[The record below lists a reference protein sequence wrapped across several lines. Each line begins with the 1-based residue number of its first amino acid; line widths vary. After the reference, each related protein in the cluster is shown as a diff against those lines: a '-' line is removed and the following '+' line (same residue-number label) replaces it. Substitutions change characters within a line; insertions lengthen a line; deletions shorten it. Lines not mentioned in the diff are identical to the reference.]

1 MRTKTNNPKSIRIS
15 SVLSLV
21 GSAANSTV
29 SKFLNLHQ
37 KCRFFCVCQ
46 NLLLPLHAKL
56 KLTTTMEQKREDTG
70 NILIYQSENGHTRI
84 DVRLEQETVWLTQQQ
99 LCELYQTSKS
109 NISEHIKH
117 IFEDGELE
125 ENVVVRKFRTTTQH
139 GAILGKTQSHE
150 VTFYNLDM
158 IISLGYRV
166 RSITAT
172 RFRQWAT
179 QRIHEYIIK
188 GYTLDDERLKGN
200 GGRYFRELLQ
210 RIRDIRSSERN
221 LYQQVTDIYA
231 TAVDY
236 DPKAEITRQF
246 FATVQNKMHYAA
258 HQHTAAEVVYDR
270 VDNEKP
276 MLGMTNFK
284 GNYITKDDVT
294 IAKNYLT
301 EIELQRLNL
310 LVSQFFDYA
319 ELQAMEQ
326 HPMTMQEWIDE
337 LDRVLSNNRR
347 PLLEG
352 TGSISHQQAQ
362 EKAEH
367 EYTIYRQREMNQL
380 ESDYDR
386 AIRQLSLFSGS
397 TEQLSG
403 ETSIDEE

>member
-1 MRTKTNNPKSIRIS
+1 MNTQDDLTK
-15 SVLSLV
+15 
-21 GSAANSTV
+21 
-29 SKFLNLHQ
+29 
-37 KCRFFCVCQ
+37 
-46 NLLLPLHAKL
+46 
-56 KLTTTMEQKREDTG
+56 DTKG
-70 NILIYQSENGHTRI
+70 EIVIYQSEEGRVSV
-84 DVRLEQETVWLTQQQ
+84 DVLFQDETVWLPIEQMSI
-99 LCELYQTSKS
+99 LFGKS
-109 NISEHIKH
+109 RSTINEHILNIYK
-117 IFEDGELE
+117 EGELSE
-125 ENVVVRKFRTTTQH
+125 AETVRKIGISDFSTKPTN
-139 GAILGKTQSHE
+139 
-150 VTFYNLDM
+150 FYNLDVV
-158 IISLGYRV
+158 ISVGYRV
-166 RSITAT
+166 HSVQGT

-352 TGSISHQQAQ
+352 SGSISHQQAQ
-362 EKAEH
+362 EKAVH
-367 EYTIYRQREMNQL
+367 EYTIYRQREMSQL

>member
-1 MRTKTNNPKSIRIS
+1 MKTQDLTK
-15 SVLSLV
+15 
-21 GSAANSTV
+21 
-29 SKFLNLHQ
+29 
-37 KCRFFCVCQ
+37 
-46 NLLLPLHAKL
+46 
-56 KLTTTMEQKREDTG
+56 DTKG
-70 NILIYQSENGHTRI
+70 EIVIYQSEEGRVSV
-84 DVRLEQETVWLTQQQ
+84 DVLVQDETVWLPIEQMSI
-99 LCELYQTSKS
+99 LFGKS
-109 NISEHIKH
+109 RSTINEHILNIYK
-117 IFEDGELE
+117 EGELSE
-125 ENVVVRKFRTTTQH
+125 ADTVRKIGISDFSTKPTN
-139 GAILGKTQSHE
+139 
-150 VTFYNLDM
+150 FYNLDVV
-158 IISLGYRV
+158 ISVGYRV
-166 RSITAT
+166 HSVQGT

-270 VDNEKP
+270 VDSDKP

-284 GNYITKDDVT
+284 GNYITKDDVI
-294 IAKNYLT
+294 IAKNYLS
-301 EIELQRLNL
+301 ENELQRLNL

-326 HPMTMQEWIDE
+326 HPMTMNEWIEE

-352 TGSISHQQAQ
+352 SGSISHQQAQ

-386 AIRQLSLFSGS
+386 AVRQLSLFGS
-397 TEQLSG
+397 TNGLSG
-403 ETSIDEE
+403 GGDSHNNQ

>member
-1 MRTKTNNPKSIRIS
+1 MKT
-15 SVLSLV
+15 
-21 GSAANSTV
+21 
-29 SKFLNLHQ
+29 Q
-37 KCRFFCVCQ
+37 D
-46 NLLLPLHAKL
+46 
-56 KLTTTMEQKREDTG
+56 LTNDTRG
-70 NILIYQSENGHTRI
+70 EIVIYQSEEGRVSV
-84 DVRLEQETVWLTQQQ
+84 DVLFQDETVWLPIEQMSI
-99 LCELYQTSKS
+99 LFGKS
-109 NISEHIKH
+109 RSTINEHILNIYK
-117 IFEDGELE
+117 EGELSE
-125 ENVVVRKFRTTTQH
+125 ADTVRKIGISDFSTKPTN
-139 GAILGKTQSHE
+139 
-150 VTFYNLDM
+150 FYNLDVV
-158 IISLGYRV
+158 ISVGYRV
-166 RSITAT
+166 HSVQGT

-284 GNYITKDDVT
+284 GNYITKDDVI
-294 IAKNYLT
+294 IAKNYLS
-301 EIELQRLNL
+301 ENELQRLNL

-352 TGSISHQQAQ
+352 GGSISHQQAQ

-386 AIRQLSLFSGS
+386 AIRQLSLFGS
-397 TEQLSG
+397 ANGLSG
-403 ETSIDEE
+403 EEEPNDQ

>member
-1 MRTKTNNPKSIRIS
+1 MKTQDLTNDTKGEI
-15 SVLSLV
+15 V
-21 GSAANSTV
+21 
-29 SKFLNLHQ
+29 
-37 KCRFFCVCQ
+37 
-46 NLLLPLHAKL
+46 
-56 KLTTTMEQKREDTG
+56 
-70 NILIYQSENGHTRI
+70 IYQSEEGRVSV
-84 DVRLEQETVWLTQQQ
+84 DVLFQDETVWLPIEQMSI
-99 LCELYQTSKS
+99 LFGKS
-109 NISEHIKH
+109 RSTINEHILNIYK
-117 IFEDGELE
+117 EGELSE
-125 ENVVVRKFRTTTQH
+125 ADTVRKIGISDFSTKPTN
-139 GAILGKTQSHE
+139 
-150 VTFYNLDM
+150 FYNLDVV
-158 IISLGYRV
+158 ISVGYRV
-166 RSITAT
+166 HSVQGT

-352 TGSISHQQAQ
+352 SGSISHQQAQ

>member
-1 MRTKTNNPKSIRIS
+1 MKTQDLPNDTKGEI
-15 SVLSLV
+15 V
-21 GSAANSTV
+21 
-29 SKFLNLHQ
+29 
-37 KCRFFCVCQ
+37 
-46 NLLLPLHAKL
+46 
-56 KLTTTMEQKREDTG
+56 
-70 NILIYQSENGHTRI
+70 IYQSDEGKAAI
-84 DVRLEQETVWLTQQQ
+84 DVILQDETVWVTQEQMVA
-99 LCELYQTSKS
+99 LFGKAKS
-109 NISEHIKH
+109 TISEHLKH
-117 IFEDGELE
+117 IFEEGELDS
-125 ENVVVRKFRTTTQH
+125 NVVVRFFRTTTQH
-139 GAILGKTQSHE
+139 GAIEGKMQSHE
-150 VTFYNLDM
+150 VAFYNLDVV
-158 IISLGYRV
+158 ISVGYRV
-166 RSITAT
+166 HSVQGT

-284 GNYITKDDVT
+284 GNYITKEDVT
-294 IAKNYLT
+294 IAKNYLN
-301 EIELQRLNL
+301 EKELTVLNL

-337 LDRVLSNNRR
+337 LDRVLNNNRR

-352 TGSISHQQAQ
+352 SGSISHQQAQ

-386 AIRQLSLFSGS
+386 AVRQLSLFGS
-397 TEQLSG
+397 TNSLLG
-403 ETSIDEE
+403 EDDSHNNQ

>member
-1 MRTKTNNPKSIRIS
+1 MNTQDLTK
-15 SVLSLV
+15 
-21 GSAANSTV
+21 
-29 SKFLNLHQ
+29 
-37 KCRFFCVCQ
+37 
-46 NLLLPLHAKL
+46 
-56 KLTTTMEQKREDTG
+56 DTKG
-70 NILIYQSENGHTRI
+70 EIVIYQSEEGRVSV
-84 DVRLEQETVWLTQQQ
+84 DVLFQDETVWLPIEQMSI
-99 LCELYQTSKS
+99 LFGKS
-109 NISEHIKH
+109 RSTINEHILNIYK
-117 IFEDGELE
+117 EGELSE
-125 ENVVVRKFRTTTQH
+125 ADTVRKIGISDFSTKPTN
-139 GAILGKTQSHE
+139 
-150 VTFYNLDM
+150 FYNLDVV
-158 IISLGYRV
+158 ISVGYRV
-166 RSITAT
+166 HSVQGT

-347 PLLEG
+347 PLLEVSS
-352 TGSISHQQAQ
+352 SISHQQAR

>member
-1 MRTKTNNPKSIRIS
+1 MKT
-15 SVLSLV
+15 
-21 GSAANSTV
+21 
-29 SKFLNLHQ
+29 Q
-37 KCRFFCVCQ
+37 D
-46 NLLLPLHAKL
+46 
-56 KLTTTMEQKREDTG
+56 LTNDTRG
-70 NILIYQSENGHTRI
+70 EIVIYQSEEGRVSV
-84 DVRLEQETVWLTQQQ
+84 DVLFQDETVWLPIEQMSI
-99 LCELYQTSKS
+99 LFGKS
-109 NISEHIKH
+109 RSTINEHILNIYK
-117 IFEDGELE
+117 EGELSE
-125 ENVVVRKFRTTTQH
+125 ADTVRKIGISDFSTKPTN
-139 GAILGKTQSHE
+139 
-150 VTFYNLDM
+150 FYNLDVV
-158 IISLGYRV
+158 ISVGYRV
-166 RSITAT
+166 HSVQGT

-352 TGSISHQQAQ
+352 SGSISHQQAQ

-367 EYTIYRQREMNQL
+367 EYTIYRQREMNLL